1 MEENIDKE
9 FWDKK
14 NELELAKPKPT
25 KVNLDGE
32 KIRNGLAQLI
42 LTVVSLL
49 QELMEKQALRRIE
62 NGALDDEQIERLG
75 KTFMALKK
83 EITGLQD
90 YFEFDEDDLQL
101 NLGPFLLREDDS
113 AVGKA
118 SVVEILDRLLSKG
131 VVAKGDVVISV
142 ADVDLISVNL
152 GLLLASIDKA
162 KELYNVSS
170 TATLHREVQRLREEN
185 AKLKGSELIR

>member
-14 NELELAKPKPT
+14 KELDSPKPKPT

-62 NGALDDEQIERLG
+62 AGALDDEQIERLG
-75 KTFMALKK
+75 TTFLALKK

-90 YFEFDEDDLQL
+90 YFEFEDEDLQL

-113 AVGKA
+113 EIKKA

-142 ADVDLISVNL
+142 ADVDLIAVNL

-162 KELYNVSS
+162 KELYDVSS
-170 TATLHREVQRLREEN
+170 SANLHKEVQRLREEN
-185 AKLKGSELIR
+185 ARLQKNK